1 MWSFGV
7 VLFEMCSGRT
17 LFAQDTN
24 NDELIST
31 TDRARLCT
39 WHTITDDEMEPVLKD
54 AKTEDTIVAA
64 AKNLI
69 RWCLQGDPSQRPT
82 IAQVREHPFL
92 ILDLNESRNQSLP
105 RALPMRYHGFLSH
118 AQADASGTVGKLYF
132 EYARLGLHC
141 WLDMK
146 QANLTLE
153 GMRQGVCD
161 SDAFILVLSES
172 VLGSWFCQQE
182 LLCAIAN
189 RKPIQLIVEEEPRF
203 HPFDASHWQEQQ
215 VSEAEPRTISVKSA
229 SGEIARK
236 TVAVSMD
243 PDDPWQQERG
253 NEQLTRL
260 LCETI
265 DRQLPNAVVFRRR
278 DFEVEAM
285 MRELCHR
292 NGVVL
297 PTLPRRL
304 WPEEREGSDVISV
317 LVISNGVGE
326 ARRMLD
332 ALESELGCI
341 GQFNLTQS
349 ADEATTADCV
359 LLLLSRGVLHG
370 PSLDCLVASIDE
382 DKRVQHDRI
391 VAVYDP
397 SEWEFGCQEQKQAP
411 EMVQE
416 CLNNHEAMTFRPRDP
431 DGPSRH
437 EFPAMVAQLRLKLGA
452 VVGKRP

>member
-1 MWSFGV
+1 
-7 VLFEMCSGRT
+7 
-17 LFAQDTN
+17 
-24 NDELIST
+24 
-31 TDRARLCT
+31 
-39 WHTITDDEMEPVLKD
+39 
-54 AKTEDTIVAA
+54 
-64 AKNLI
+64 
-69 RWCLQGDPSQRPT
+69 
-82 IAQVREHPFL
+82 
-92 ILDLNESRNQSLP
+92 
-105 RALPMRYHGFLSH
+105 
-118 AQADASGTVGKLYF
+118 
-132 EYARLGLHC
+132 
-141 WLDMK
+141 
-146 QANLTLE
+146 
-153 GMRQGVCD
+153 
-161 SDAFILVLSES
+161 
-172 VLGSWFCQQE
+172 
-182 LLCAIAN
+182 
-189 RKPIQLIVEEEPRF
+189 
-203 HPFDASHWQEQQ
+203 
-215 VSEAEPRTISVKSA
+215 
-229 SGEIARK
+229 
-236 TVAVSMD
+236 
-243 PDDPWQQERG
+243 
-253 NEQLTRL
+253 
-260 LCETI
+260 
-265 DRQLPNAVVFRRR
+265 
-278 DFEVEAM
+278 

-304 WPEEREGSDVISV
+304 WLEEREGSDVISV

-341 GQFNLTQS
+341 EQFNLTQS

-452 VVGKRP
+452 VVGKGLDDSQKLTGRRDSKKGGVMPCLEIVVPPFYSPTYAKGTDALCVCVCVIP